1 MWCLPLKGAV
11 WLWLVRTHSRYS
23 TRKGGS
29 SFQGPFNFSYACF
42 GINIIIHRPHLLVSS
57 DTVTLQSPIKVC
69 AFMMLLLLDVFLQGF
84 SKSFAAN
91 PQKWKHVFDSEQPYR
106 QTIPKEWNE
115 KLTIF
120 QKLVLIR
127 LFRPDKMVE
136 SVNDFVF
143 QAMGQRYMEPPPFD
157 LESAYRDS
165 SSVIPLVFIL
175 SAGSDPMARLLK
187 FADEIKHNVIKL
199 PFFSNHDLRGISQS
213 VVIRRT

>member
-1 MWCLPLKGAV
+1 M
-11 WLWLVRTHSRYS
+11 TSS
-23 TRKGGS
+23 T
-29 SFQGPFNFSYACF
+29 FSLDA
-42 GINIIIHRPHLLVSS
+42 
-57 DTVTLQSPIKVC
+57 LQLPIKVC
-69 AFMMLLLLDVFLQGF
+69 VYVMLLLVFLQGF
-84 SKSFAAN
+84 GKSFAAN
-91 PQKWKHVFDSEQPYR
+91 PQNWKHVFDSEQPYR
-106 QTIPKEWNE
+106 QKIPKEWNK

-165 SSVIPLVFIL
+165 SNVIPLVFIL

-187 FADEIKHNVIKL
+187 FADEIKHNVSFRSFLIMIKR
-199 PFFSNHDLRGISQS
+199 NQTNCCQ
-213 VVIRRT
+213 RRT